1 MSFRIVARNT
11 DSTTGFTRQ
20 TAVEALQAVLDLRG
34 EGFELTAVID
44 DDGDT
49 VPMHQLEE
57 LAVTEKVQT
66 H

>member
-11 DSTTGFTRQ
+11 DSTTGFTKQ

-34 EGFELTAVID
+34 EGFQLTAVID
-44 DDGDT
+44 DDGDA

-57 LAVTEKVQT
+57 LAVTEKVQP